1 MQREKRTKS
10 GRLLEID
17 FYPVFSDGRRMP
29 TRKPKATPTT
39 EAQARYN
46 HNQAVKKAV
55 RLINENFDT
64 GDILMHPT
72 YRPEDAPQSEEEAKR
87 DFANY
92 IRRVKTK
99 RAAELKRYT
108 ALCKK
113 YPDNDSYK
121 QAKKKLEQPF
131 VYYCAL
137 EEVTYK
143 SGRNKGRSNWHFHL
157 FMTGGVDRD
166 TLEDVWPS
174 RARVNA
180 DRFQPERFGP
190 EAAAK
195 YITKDLHGQRKIL
208 RSKNLR
214 TPKTPQIRDGKITAH
229 GVERLVKLRADD
241 REYWERKF
249 KGYRFVR
256 TYARY
261 NEYNGH
267 WYLSVVMYKTAGK
280 GDLPP
285 WEVEEWIDE

>member
-121 QAKKKLEQPF
+121 KAKKKLEQPF

-166 TLEDVWPS
+166 TLEDLWPS
-174 RARVNA
+174 RSRVNA

-195 YITKDLHGQRKIL
+195 YITK
-208 RSKNLR
+208 
-214 TPKTPQIRDGKITAH
+214 H